1 MGRLPRD
8 RSYAEKKFAIVME
21 GLKSGKVRRVGRA
34 RPEPRLSI
42 LGRSYVSVDV
52 IAAEGARQI
61 LGKSCCRLLASG
73 AAFPE
78 ILKSSAELAA
88 AQGDDGVGAL
98 HSPVHARPLEPGPDY
113 DLAASLHHAGRSAE
127 ALLVKLWISHA
138 PSIFPDVVNT
148 LSRLFVVVGV
158 AAQPVHQRF

>member
-52 IAAEGARQI
+52 IAADVVDYYLDRLRTVWRDSPTAWCSIRPGI
-61 LGKSCCRLLASG
+61 LLARTSWK
-73 AAFPE
+73 E
-78 ILKSSAELAA
+78 RKT
-88 AQGDDGVGAL
+88 
-98 HSPVHARPLEPGPDY
+98 
-113 DLAASLHHAGRSAE
+113 
-127 ALLVKLWISHA
+127 LL
-138 PSIFPDVVNT
+138 
-148 LSRLFVVVGV
+148 
-158 AAQPVHQRF
+158 